1 MYPQPRKDEPMTDPG
16 NYPPAAP
23 TPEPL
28 TCDGGPWR
36 IVGDGTIECLTTD
49 LAATGG
55 GFHDAVI
62 VGLVALGFT
71 LIVAGVIVPAALVRL
86 NARRRR

>member
-1 MYPQPRKDEPMTDPG
+1 MTDPG
-16 NYPPAAP
+16 SYPPAAP
-23 TPEPL
+23 TPAPI

-55 GFHDAVI
+55 GLHDGMIVLLVI
-62 VGLVALGFT
+62 AACA
-71 LIVAGVIVPAALVRL
+71 LIVAGIALSAWLKRL
-86 NARRRR
+86 NDRRPR